1 MVEKERSASNLDLI
15 GGRLCLDFANTI
27 STRMETGR
35 EYLTSYAE
43 LAAWS
48 EHAGALAEDEA
59 EALRNHAASHPN
71 LAAGTLERAIL
82 FRETVYRIFS
92 AIADGGEPGRADLA
106 ALNEAL
112 RPALS
117 RLEVNSTGDGFAWRW
132 TLDGNDLDGML
143 WPLARSAADLLTSE
157 DLKRVR
163 QCARDGCDWL
173 FVDTSKNH
181 SRRWC
186 SMDLCGSRVKA
197 KRYYQ
202 RKRKGAAKV

>member
-1 MVEKERSASNLDLI
+1 MLKKERSASTLELI

-27 STRMETGR
+27 STRIETGR
-35 EYLTSYAE
+35 EYLTNYVE
-43 LAAWS
+43 LVAWS
-48 EHAGALAEDEA
+48 QHAGALTEDGA
-59 EALRNHAASHPN
+59 EALRHHAAGHPD
-71 LAAGTLERAIL
+71 LAAVALERATL
-82 FRETVYRIFS
+82 FRETIYRIFS
-92 AIADGGEPGRADLA
+92 AIADSWEPGEADLA

-117 RLEVNSTGDGFAWRW
+117 RLEVAPSGDGFAWRW
-132 TLDGNDLDGML
+132 TLDGDDLDGML
-143 WPLARSAADLLTSE
+143 WPVARSAADLITSE
-157 DLKRVR
+157 DLERVR